1 MIQKHLPLIFFFF
14 LFWSC
19 NTQKQFKNDQLGHRK
34 EYLNSFLTN
43 PRSPLDS
50 ADLKNISF
58 FETDKKW
65 KKKTTFILN
74 TKETILQIPTY
85 SGITKPYRVYGYFT
99 FLHDNKK
106 VVMEVYQSAQ
116 KPENP
121 MYKNH
126 LFLPFKDETNDEE
139 TYGGGRY
146 LDVLLSDIKNNALVL
161 DFNKCYNPWC
171 AYSEGYNCPV
181 PPVAN
186 HLPFKI
192 LAGEKKYTGKIK
204 TK

>member
-1 MIQKHLPLIFFFF
+1 M
-14 LFWSC
+14 
-19 NTQKQFKNDQLGHRK
+19 GHRK

-146 LDVLLSDIKNNALVL
+146 LDVLLSDIKIMHWCWILTNVITPGVRTVKDITVL
-161 DFNKCYNPWC
+161 
-171 AYSEGYNCPV
+171 SLR
-181 PPVAN
+181 
-186 HLPFKI
+186 LPIIFI
-192 LAGEKKYTGKIK
+192 LKYWLEKKNIRVKSRQNDLVGSKQS
-204 TK
+204 

>member
-1 MIQKHLPLIFFFF
+1 M
-14 LFWSC
+14 
-19 NTQKQFKNDQLGHRK
+19 GHRK

-99 FLHDNKK
+99 FPMTTKK
-106 VVMEVYQSAQ
+106 S
-116 KPENP
+116 
-121 MYKNH
+121 
-126 LFLPFKDETNDEE
+126 
-139 TYGGGRY
+139 
-146 LDVLLSDIKNNALVL
+146 
-161 DFNKCYNPWC
+161 
-171 AYSEGYNCPV
+171 
-181 PPVAN
+181 
-186 HLPFKI
+186 
-192 LAGEKKYTGKIK
+192 
-204 TK
+204 